1 MNETDARRLLE
12 LSRDALWTFPSS
24 SGKPVL
30 GDEPWLEPLAAEQS
44 HLPDAVSALDED
56 AAIELAANAWRLWMI
71 SRDVDGGRAFL
82 GDVLGRRAG
91 RAPHR
96 SRALYGDGLFAFW
109 QGAIDDSR
117 TRNEE
122 ALASAAEDAE
132 ALALANLGL
141 SRAALSSGD
150 AETARAFA
158 VQARKHARTGSDAL
172 GQAPLHLHAQSVRM
186 LGEYDEAA
194 ELFRESLEL
203 NRRIGDAGMIGVE
216 LHNLGHVEL
225 HRGDVDEAERLFA
238 ELAERGAADDPYSVA
253 LAQLN
258 DAAVALA
265 RGERER
271 AEGLL
276 ARIDAGLDRSGVE
289 LAPDD
294 GFELEWLRRRLT
306 A

>member
-12 LSRDALWTFPSS
+12 LSREARWTFPSS
-24 SGKPVL
+24 TGKPVL

-44 HLPDAVSALDED
+44 RLPAAARALADDEAV
-56 AAIELAANAWRLWMI
+56 ELVASAWRLWMV
-71 SRDVDGGRAFL
+71 SRDVDGGRAFV
-82 GDVLGRRAG
+82 GDVLGRGGGRPRHRAL
-91 RAPHR
+91 
-96 SRALYGDGLFAFW
+96 ALYGDGLFAFW
-109 QGAIDDSR
+109 QGAIEDSR

-122 ALASAAEDAE
+122 ALASAAGNPE

-141 SRAALSSGD
+141 SRAALSDGD
-150 AETARAFA
+150 AESALTFAIAARE
-158 VQARKHARTGSDAL
+158 HARTGSDAL

-186 LGEYDEAA
+186 LGDYDDAA
-194 ELFRESLEL
+194 KLFRESLEL
-203 NRRIGDAGMIGVE
+203 NRRIGDPGMIGVE
-216 LHNLGHVEL
+216 LHNLGHVGL

-238 ELAERGAADDPYSVA
+238 ELTERGIANDPYSVA

-258 DAAVALA
+258 DAAVVLA
-265 RGERER
+265 RGDRER

-276 ARIDAGLDRSGVE
+276 TRIDAGLDRSGVE

-294 GFELEWLRRRLT
+294 RFELEWLRRRLT